1 MPSTYSQKQGK
12 KKIDHVL
19 QGPKN
24 KEQSLKCL
32 WPLARYDQYK
42 GIGHTDPIASHL
54 LRLSAFVFLSGSDP
68 LLNVDI

>member
-1 MPSTYSQKQGK
+1 MVHCISDNL
-12 KKIDHVL
+12 IFEWL
-19 QGPKN
+19 L
-24 KEQSLKCL
+24 E
-32 WPLARYDQYK
+32 LAICNQYFNLNRPTHTGDQYK